1 MFISSKNLRAPQP
14 CLIWPKEP
22 WPRRKDD
29 LPPLAG
35 RIQKPVG
42 SSRHLMHGR
51 RSSVWGTK
59 PDPLALRCA
68 IDALIGEPPDAGLP
82 HLQHRAEPLC
92 KQAMTFDTKAVAR
105 FEDRCDPR
113 G

>member
-1 MFISSKNLRAPQP
+1 MRH
-14 CLIWPKEP
+14 C
-22 WPRRKDD
+22 
-29 LPPLAG
+29 
-35 RIQKPVG
+35 G
-42 SSRHLMHGR
+42 SD
-51 RSSVWGTK
+51 V
-59 PDPLALRCA
+59 
-68 IDALIGEPPDAGLP
+68 LIGEPPDAGSP

>member
-1 MFISSKNLRAPQP
+1 M
-14 CLIWPKEP
+14 
-22 WPRRKDD
+22 D
-29 LPPLAG
+29 LWV
-35 RIQKPVG
+35 RHCG
-42 SSRHLMHGR
+42 SD
-51 RSSVWGTK
+51 V
-59 PDPLALRCA
+59 
-68 IDALIGEPPDAGLP
+68 LIGEPPDAGSP